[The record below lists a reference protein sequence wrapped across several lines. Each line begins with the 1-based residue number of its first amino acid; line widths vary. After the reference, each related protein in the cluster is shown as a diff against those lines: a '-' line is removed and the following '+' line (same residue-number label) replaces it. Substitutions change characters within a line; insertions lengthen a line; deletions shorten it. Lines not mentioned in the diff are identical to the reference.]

1 MHLDRTN
8 TKDHI
13 MDYSGLRK
21 NTISLISTYFTN
33 KLLMKQK
40 LFGAAAMVA
49 FILFGA
55 SCNEQK
61 QSEFN
66 FDSVK
71 QEVTV
76 SAKVTYDAGVKI
88 DSTAANGYVIANA
101 EPAKFKKVFIEI
113 PYAQY
118 SGGAAAGPL
127 KIFET
132 VTDENGM
139 FTISVPTK
147 SNGVTGKIRLEEF
160 TAVHREY
167 EKMGDDGKPVF
178 KVKIYTYSTPA
189 ALANANFTL
198 KPGAFSFPDNND
210 VTYAGQPVDE
220 EPYDESVTIA
230 GNINL
235 AYEKAYHEGAFK
247 PANKADLEFEIT
259 YNTEDDAIPGGPG
272 ATNNFTLT
280 FGAQTNASG
289 NYTITLPMKSLRDG
303 FQINSIKVLGY
314 GQNRFEHWINDSTK
328 TIVPGAYKSDNN
340 KILDADMDFNEVIG
354 TITYNLGAKNLTF
367 TPYYNAG
374 VTDTPLPENWD
385 PNLIGWAA
393 GLDGFDETY
402 NKTVQI
408 TGNIFMPALA
418 SFGKGIYVPSQQEFV
433 LTGNA
438 PYDNNGEGFTVV
450 SDKNGF
456 FKINLPVQSED
467 DDPAFAIDLKENNQP
482 FVFINS
488 KGEKATLYDGEYDFN
503 IKVQKDKDAKWYEF
517 GDVYFEYTPDG
528 GELTEQQAAEW
539 YGDLIGWYV
548 DPDYTDTIRVTGNML
563 FAYEKSYGI
572 GDYQPLNYL
581 VTVADFTNLRSFT
594 ILPVD
599 GAFDFDL
606 PAKNKNSI
614 PNLAVVNAEYKTY
627 EYKHYPKLGA
637 EAQLLEGT
645 YTERFT
651 IFESKEDKNAKNNLG
666 TTYMYIHDDPVPAN
680 DNLVTD
686 CDTYNE
692 YLYGWYLRADNN
704 DVRMTEHQKA
714 EGYVKLGQ
722 ETGYLE
728 GKMNPAKN
736 MLIPVE
742 IDGDEVYI
750 LTDASGKISVDV
762 YFKNQGDEPALTA
775 PVAPTY
781 ALEVE
786 DFLHYVDMEGKTKIL
801 AGTYNGEQI
810 KDTKAEWNDFGTIY
824 YTFDPDDD
832 PANWDF
838 VLKTAGWIY
847 KQDFNKTKIV
857 TGYAKLAKETAYLK
871 GNYQAEEGIPVK
883 IKVNNDD
890 NLIFVAKTD
899 AQGKF
904 SITIPVEK
912 DEDEP
917 EVAMQ
922 GLQDPGYDYEE
933 FTHFDEKGKT
943 KTLKGKYKGVQIV
956 AEEAEWNDMGTIYY
970 TFTPNNDAN
979 KPANWETQVKY
990 TAGWVVKAGYD
1001 KSKDVTGYVKL
1012 AKETAYLKGNYVAG
1026 ADIPVKILMDLD
1038 KDDIADEGEPILIA
1052 TTDAQGKFTITVP
1065 LEADDDKIDIDVLE
1079 LGAGFEFKG
1088 FDHFANGTGKMKLL
1102 NGNYTG
1108 EQIENANAEWNDA
1121 GTIYYTFTPNDDAN
1135 KPADWDGF
1143 VQYIAGWVYSEDLK
1157 ITKTVTGDVKLAKET
1172 AYLNGNYQSEKDVP
1186 VKIQIGGDLIYVA
1199 PTDAQGKFT
1208 INILVQEEESKPAV
1222 NPLGL
1227 NTGFDYEEFTHY
1239 ADAKGK
1245 IKTLKGKY
1253 KGEQIKPADAE
1264 WNDAG
1269 TIYYKFDPNNDANK
1283 PANWD
1288 NQVKYTA
1295 GWIYWDG
1302 FHFTKTVTGYTKVA
1316 KETAYLTG
1324 NYGVMKDIPVKITL
1338 DLDDDDDPDDVA
1350 DELEPILV
1358 GTTDAEGKFTIVV
1371 PVEKETDEP
1380 DVDVLDLAAG
1390 FDFLEFNHFT
1400 AKGTNKTLE
1409 GKYYGTQIRD
1419 DEYAAW
1425 NDAGTI
1431 YYKFTPKN
1439 DANKPAEWE
1448 NYTKYTAGWI
1458 FKVGYDKTKPV
1469 QGEIKIAR
1477 ETAYLAGD
1485 FKGNTANV
1493 PVKITVD
1500 GDPYVVPAGQDGK
1513 FSVDINVQDIN
1524 DEPALGVDLTAIPVD
1539 TFVNYV
1545 SPAGLTKKMTGF
1557 YTGERVR
1564 EAGTAWANLG
1574 TVYYKFDP
1582 NTVGAA
1588 DDPAFWKAYTQ
1599 YTAGWFYKAGYKKA
1613 KTVTGKVKLAQETG
1627 FWKGNFAADAS
1638 GVPVKVQ
1645 LSTEGTPIYAGVTKA
1660 GGNFS
1665 ITVYVKDDDDI
1676 PAVTWLNPD
1685 LDLDDDLGGRKFVHY
1700 YDKDN
1705 QSSNKKNVE
1714 GYYAEAGTI
1723 QTEEEDKDWKK
1734 VGTRYYTFANTDGAD
1749 NWTDDLYGWH
1759 VWNADQT
1766 KILTVTGVIKKAVEE
1781 KKQET
1786 DAVAKWEPAGNVLA
1800 NVTVKNGLIS
1810 YSFDVAT
1817 NSNGEYTVQ
1826 IQQDAVPDNVKLT
1839 VSTTAIAG
1847 AQIKHWKDWTKNVPE
1862 NVAGSYSS
1870 ANNILNLTYDKNTTN
1885 STDDQGYYDYTTNE
1899 HSAKMT
1905 FAPTVAPAGWAHY
1918 VWNTAK
1924 EEYMD

>member
-1 MHLDRTN
+1 
-8 TKDHI
+8 

-21 NTISLISTYFTN
+21 NTISSISTYFTN

-118 SGGAAAGPL
+118 SGGPAAGPL

-160 TAVHREY
+160 TAIHREY

-189 ALANANFTL
+189 ALANANFNL
-198 KPGAFSFPDNND
+198 KPGAFTFPDNND
-210 VTYAGQPVDE
+210 VTYAGEPVDE
-220 EPYDESVTIA
+220 EPFDESVTIA

-235 AYEKAYHEGAFK
+235 AYEKAFHEGAFK

-259 YNTEDDAIPGGPG
+259 YNTEDDAVPGGPG
-272 ATNNFTLT
+272 LTNNFTLT

-328 TIVPGAYKSDNN
+328 TIVPGAYKSGNN
-340 KILDADMDFNEVIG
+340 VILNADMDFNEVIG

-393 GLDGFDETY
+393 GLNGFDETY

-418 SFGKGIYVPSQQEFV
+418 SFGKGIYVPSQQEFI

-467 DDPAFAIDLKENNQP
+467 DDPAFAIDLKEDNQP

-857 TGYAKLAKETAYLK
+857 TGYAKLAKETAFLK

-890 NLIFVAKTD
+890 NLVFVAKTD

-917 EVAMQ
+917 NVTME
-922 GLQDPGYDYEE
+922 GLEDPGYDYEE

-943 KTLKGKYKGVQIV
+943 KTLKGKYKGLQIV

-1026 ADIPVKILMDLD
+1026 ADIPVKILMDLN
-1038 KDDIADEGEPILIA
+1038 KDHNEDEGEPILIT

-1065 LEADDDKIDIDVLE
+1065 LEADDDEIGIDILDLV
-1079 LGAGFEFKG
+1079 GGFEFKG
-1088 FDHFANGTGKMKLL
+1088 FEHFANATGKKKLL
-1102 NGNYTG
+1102 DGKYIG
-1108 EQIENANAEWNDA
+1108 EQIEKDEAEWNDA
-1121 GTIYYTFTPNDDAN
+1121 GTIYYTF
-1135 KPADWDGF
+1135 
-1143 VQYIAGWVYSEDLK
+1143 
-1157 ITKTVTGDVKLAKET
+1157 
-1172 AYLNGNYQSEKDVP
+1172 
-1186 VKIQIGGDLIYVA
+1186 
-1199 PTDAQGKFT
+1199 
-1208 INILVQEEESKPAV
+1208 
-1222 NPLGL
+1222 
-1227 NTGFDYEEFTHY
+1227 
-1239 ADAKGK
+1239 
-1245 IKTLKGKY
+1245 
-1253 KGEQIKPADAE
+1253 
-1264 WNDAG
+1264 
-1269 TIYYKFDPNNDANK
+1269 
-1283 PANWD
+1283 
-1288 NQVKYTA
+1288 
-1295 GWIYWDG
+1295 
-1302 FHFTKTVTGYTKVA
+1302 
-1316 KETAYLTG
+1316 
-1324 NYGVMKDIPVKITL
+1324 
-1338 DLDDDDDPDDVA
+1338 
-1350 DELEPILV
+1350 
-1358 GTTDAEGKFTIVV
+1358 
-1371 PVEKETDEP
+1371 EP
-1380 DVDVLDLAAG
+1380 DGANPDG
-1390 FDFLEFNHFT
+1390 W
-1400 AKGTNKTLE
+1400 
-1409 GKYYGTQIRD
+1409 D
-1419 DEYAAW
+1419 D
-1425 NDAGTI
+1425 
-1431 YYKFTPKN
+1431 
-1439 DANKPAEWE
+1439 
-1448 NYTKYTAGWI
+1448 YTKYTAGWI
-1458 FKVGYDKTKPV
+1458 YKEGLSKNVTGSVKV
-1469 QGEIKIAR
+1469 AR
-1477 ETAYLAGD
+1477 ETGFLTGD
-1485 FKGNTANV
+1485 FGNDASDII
-1493 PVKITVD
+1493 VKIQLD
-1500 GDPYVVPAGQDGK
+1500 ADPDLIFVSTTDAQGK
-1513 FSVDINVQDIN
+1513 FSIAVPVEN
-1524 DEPALGVDLTAIPVD
+1524 DEAEPDVDVLGLAAGFEYNKFTHYVDGQGKQKTLK
-1539 TFVNYV
+1539 
-1545 SPAGLTKKMTGF
+1545 GK
-1557 YTGERVR
+1557 YTGTQVEDDDAVWND
-1564 EAGTAWANLG
+1564 EGVIYYTFQPDNTIANN
-1574 TVYYKFDP
+1574 KP
-1582 NTVGAA
+1582 
-1588 DDPAFWKAYTQ
+1588 DDCDDLIQ
-1599 YTAGWFYKAGYKKA
+1599 YTAGWIFKKNYIFSNNVTGNIKLAKETGYLTGNYQTEKDIPVLIQLDADLMFAAPTDAEGKFSIPVIFEHQDDEPDVDVLGLGYLPANGFTYKKFTHYIDTLGNTTNNPLQGKYKGKQIKDA
-1613 KTVTGKVKLAQETG
+1613 NAAWNDAGTMYYTFFPTNLPDGWDTYNKYTAGWVMPDGFTYKKTISGTIKIAQETG
-1627 FWKGNFAADAS
+1627 FLKGDYEANPHFTPVRVAVNGDDARTYVVLAKADGTFELEIDVEDENDEPAIAYNLPDIPTTKFKDYTDAKGNFQKIAGNYHFNNDAVKEDGRPWAELGTAYYKFAPTTPGAVDLWVDYKQYIDGWYYKKGYNASKTVTGNIKIAKETKFWTADWTGSAN
-1638 GVPVKVQ
+1638 GIPVKIRLNTAGNPYYVT
-1645 LSTEGTPIYAGVTKA
+1645 STDESGKFNIV
-1660 GGNFS
+1660 
-1665 ITVYVKDDDDI
+1665 VKLQKSTDEQV
-1676 PAVTWLNPD
+1676 VTWNPVV
-1685 LDLDDDLGGRKFVHY
+1685 LEPGEFTSKYVHY
-1700 YDKDN
+1700 YNPQTSDKN
-1705 QSSNKKNVE
+1705 YIE
-1714 GYYAEAGTI
+1714 GEYQVAATI
-1723 QTEEEDKDWKK
+1723 EPDDAKWYQK
-1734 VGTRYYTFANTDGAD
+1734 GTRYYKFIPDVNPTTWHD
-1749 NWTDDLYGWH
+1749 NKLYGIQPWPSAYTKTLN
-1759 VWNADQT
+1759 VKGAIQKAYEEFNTSAGTAEEKWEYAKYAYATVTVTVNANDYEFNVITNKDGVFDLKVQ
-1766 KILTVTGVIKKAVEE
+1766 KEDIPADLTV
-1781 KKQET
+1781 
-1786 DAVAKWEPAGNVLA
+1786 AVAPKQITDVVFNHWDD
-1800 NVTVKNGLIS
+1800 KNDNDSKGTI
-1810 YSFDVAT
+1810 
-1817 NSNGEYTVQ
+1817 NGKYV
-1826 IQQDAVPDNVKLT
+1826 
-1839 VSTTAIAG
+1839 
-1847 AQIKHWKDWTKNVPE
+1847 
-1862 NVAGSYSS
+1862 S
-1870 ANNILNLTYDKNTTN
+1870 ANNIDGSTPIGKSGTNNYDITA
-1885 STDDQGYYDYTTNE
+1885 GVPY
-1899 HSAKMT
+1899 SAKLI
-1905 FAPTVAPAGWAHY
+1905 FSPAPVPGNWGDYAWD
-1918 VWNTAK
+1918 NDAK
-1924 EEYMD
+1924 

>member
-1 MHLDRTN
+1 
-8 TKDHI
+8 
-13 MDYSGLRK
+13 
-21 NTISLISTYFTN
+21 
-33 KLLMKQK
+33 MKQK

-113 PYAQY
+113 PYSEY
-118 SGGAAAGPL
+118 SGGAADGPL

-147 SNGVTGKIRLEEF
+147 SEGVTGKIRLEEF
-160 TAVHREY
+160 IAVHREY

-189 ALANANFTL
+189 ALADADFTL

-210 VTYAGQPVDE
+210 VNYAGQPVDE

-247 PANKADLEFEIT
+247 AANKADLEFEIT

-340 KILDADMDFNEVIG
+340 NIVDANKDFDEVIG

-408 TGNIFMPALA
+408 TGQIFMPALA
-418 SFGKGIYVPSQQEFV
+418 SFGKGIYVPSQQEFI
-433 LTGNA
+433 LTGNDE
-438 PYDNNGEGFTVV
+438 PYDNDGDGFTVI

-456 FKINLPVQSED
+456 FKINLPVQRED
-467 DDPAFAIDLKENNQP
+467 DDPAFDIELKENNQP

-488 KGEKATLYDGEYDFN
+488 KGEKATLYDGEYDFK

-528 GELTEQQAAEW
+528 GELTDQQAAEW

-548 DPDYTDTIRVTGNML
+548 DPDYTDTIKVTGNML
-563 FAYEKSYGI
+563 FSYEKSYGI

-581 VTVADFTNLRSFT
+581 VTVRDFTNLRTFT

-637 EAQLLEGT
+637 DPILLEGT

-651 IFESKEDKNAKNNLG
+651 IFESKEDMNAKNNLG
-666 TTYMYIHDDPVPAN
+666 TTYMYIHDDPVLEF

-762 YFKNQGDEPALTA
+762 YFKNQGDEPALTVPA
-775 PVAPTY
+775 PPTY

-801 AGTYNGEQI
+801 TGTYNGEQI

-857 TGYAKLAKETAYLK
+857 TGYAKLAKETAFLK

-890 NLIFVAKTD
+890 NLVFVAKTD

-904 SITIPVEK
+904 AITIPVEK

-917 EVAMQ
+917 VVELQ

-933 FTHFDEKGKT
+933 FIHFDEKGKT
-943 KTLKGKYKGVQIV
+943 KTLKGKYKGIQIV
-956 AEEAEWNDMGTIYY
+956 AEDAEWNDMGTIYY

-979 KPANWETQVKY
+979 KPANWENQVKY

-1012 AKETAYLKGNYVAG
+1012 AKETAYLTGNYVAG
-1026 ADIPVKILMDLD
+1026 ADIPVKIRMDLD
-1038 KDDIADEGEPILIA
+1038 KDDITDEGEPVLIA

-1088 FDHFANGTGKMKLL
+1088 FNHFANGTGKTKLL
-1102 NGNYTG
+1102 NGEYTG

-1143 VQYIAGWVYSEDLK
+1143 VQYIAGWVYSEDLN
-1157 ITKTVTGDVKLAKET
+1157 ITKTVTGYVKLAKET
-1172 AYLNGNYQSEKDVP
+1172 AYLNGDYQAEKDVP

-1245 IKTLKGKY
+1245 TKTLKGKY

-1283 PANWD
+1283 PTNWD
-1288 NQVKYTA
+1288 SQVKYTA

-1338 DLDDDDDPDDVA
+1338 DLDNDDDIDDVNN
-1350 DELEPILV
+1350 DLEPILV
-1358 GTTDAEGKFTIVV
+1358 GTTDADGKFTIVV

-1400 AKGTNKTLE
+1400 AKGTNKILE
-1409 GKYYGTQIRD
+1409 GKYRGTQVRD

-1458 FKVGYDKTKPV
+1458 FKTGYDVIKTV
-1469 QGEIKIAR
+1469 TGEIKIAR
-1477 ETAYLAGD
+1477 ETGFLTGD
-1485 FKGNTANV
+1485 YSGNTTNV
-1493 PVKITVD
+1493 PVKV
-1500 GDPYVVPAGQDGK
+1500 YVTTDAANRTYAVPAGQDGK
-1513 FSVDINVQDIN
+1513 FSVNINVEDAN
-1524 DEPALGVDLTAIPVD
+1524 DEPTLAISLDDIPVD
-1539 TFVNYV
+1539 TFVNYTN
-1545 SPAGLTKKMTGF
+1545 PAKTKKEIGV
-1557 YTGERVR
+1557 YY
-1564 EAGTAWANLG
+1564 GTRIRKDGTPWAELG
-1574 TVYYKFDP
+1574 TVYYKFEPDVYP
-1582 NTVGAA
+1582 
-1588 DDPAFWKAYTQ
+1588 DLWEDYTQ
-1599 YTAGWFYKAGYKKA
+1599 HIAGWFCSDEYTTSQAVSGS
-1613 KTVTGKVKLAQETG
+1613 VKLARETG
-1627 FWKGNFAADAS
+1627 FWKGDFEDENKA
-1638 GVPVKVQ
+1638 GVPVKVLMDLNNNGVYNAGEPYYVTSTDENGGFSMNVFIKDADDEPNLVWTAANLTLAQ
-1645 LSTEGTPIYAGVTKA
+1645 LGNRKFIHYYQPGAEQPHKNVA
-1660 GGNFS
+1660 GNF
-1665 ITVYVKDDDDI
+1665 TVGGTVKS
-1676 PAVTWLNPD
+1676 PTSKWYQL
-1685 LDLDDDLGGRKFVHY
+1685 
-1700 YDKDN
+1700 
-1705 QSSNKKNVE
+1705 
-1714 GYYAEAGTI
+1714 
-1723 QTEEEDKDWKK
+1723 
-1734 VGTRYYTFANTDGAD
+1734 GTRYYTFNNTDGAE
-1749 NWTDDLYGWH
+1749 NWQSNLYGWK
-1759 VWNADQT
+1759 VWNYNES
-1766 KILTVTGVIKKAVEE
+1766 KKLTVKGAIKKAVEE
-1781 KKQET
+1781 FSGAGPAAGKWV
-1786 DAVAKWEPAGNVLA
+1786 AVPYAKAT
-1800 NVTVKNGLIS
+1800 VTVEGHAFK
-1810 YSFDVAT
+1810 VAA
-1817 NSNGEYTVQ
+1817 
-1826 IQQDAVPDNVKLT
+1826 DAQGKFSVD
-1839 VSTTAIAG
+1839 
-1847 AQIKHWKDWTKNVPE
+1847 IKKVDGDYATLEVTIVPE
-1862 NVAGSYSS
+1862 NIAES
-1870 ANNILNLTYDKNTTN
+1870 AFKHYTDKADKATKINLTGTYVSAANVNALDVDRDGSTNNYDLTKMVP
-1885 STDDQGYYDYTTNE
+1885 

-1905 FAPTVAPAGWAHY
+1905 FSYTGAKPDGWDAIKDD
-1918 VWNTAK
+1918 WDTDL
-1924 EEYMD
+1924 E